1 MTLQPRHKSKD
12 RPYEEF
18 GGNDVFITRGDINGN
33 HTTSMLPSRFNE
45 RHGDNSFFNDSK
57 NNMARQTYM
66 LEKNVSI
73 QSQKA
78 LKLLNDIQVR

>member
-1 MTLQPRHKSKD
+1 M
-12 RPYEEF
+12 
-18 GGNDVFITRGDINGN
+18 FITRGDINGN